1 MKQRKIAYIS
11 ETVLTDCDLPLLHEL
26 SKEVV
31 VDYYIV
37 VTNNSR
43 QGTLIDLTLKEKGG
57 IYRATE
63 YPELKVLEKW
73 IQLTFI
79 KNFHRF
85 CCIRF
90 TPDFILLNKTQK
102 APFIKAY
109 GISESRVHLSR
120 LSIYTHL
127 KESASAPRFCSNPYI
142 LFIGSIH
149 SHKGIEYLC
158 EAMEPIIN
166 DLPDM
171 HVIIAGKG
179 QFYFDIS
186 RYEKNPN
193 YMFINRYISNEE
205 LVSLISNS
213 IAVVCPYIDATQ
225 SGVIMSAFALN
236 KPVIATNVG
245 ALPETVEDGRYGLL
259 VPLKDSKALERA
271 IRQIIQPG
279 IAQQMSEN
287 IAHDYSAGVHS
298 WSSIASGML
307 DIYDTIIN
315 RRKTHDKTH

>member
-1 MKQRKIAYIS
+1 
-11 ETVLTDCDLPLLHEL
+11 
-26 SKEVV
+26 
-31 VDYYIV
+31 
-37 VTNNSR
+37 
-43 QGTLIDLTLKEKGG
+43 
-57 IYRATE
+57 
-63 YPELKVLEKW
+63 
-73 IQLTFI
+73 
-79 KNFHRF
+79 
-85 CCIRF
+85 
-90 TPDFILLNKTQK
+90 
-102 APFIKAY
+102 
-109 GISESRVHLSR
+109 
-120 LSIYTHL
+120 
-127 KESASAPRFCSNPYI
+127 
-142 LFIGSIH
+142 
-149 SHKGIEYLC
+149 
-158 EAMEPIIN
+158 MEPIIN

-315 RRKTHDKTH
+315 RRMTHDKTH